1 MIIQIV
7 INTALTFAGVVVTV
21 ILMLLS
27 LVCLSDSIV
36 YQGSLVSAVVGCFL
50 LCLAVITASVTIQG
64 ILL

>member
-27 LVCLSDSIV
+27 LVCLSSSI
-36 YQGSLVSAVVGCFL
+36 YQGSIAAVFAGCFF
-50 LCLAVITASVTIQG
+50 LCLAVITASITIQG